1 MFTTF
6 SESKKINREANKII
20 EKANIIIDIERKKT
34 YSALNE
40 LGRLKANIL
49 AQNIKPFIE
58 GFKMIKNIDSTEIV
72 LGNEST
78 KLNMNVRELEELHKM
93 IEFST
98 AASTGFGAGAVA
110 GTAVAYGAYT
120 GTMMFG
126 AASTGTAISAL
137 SGAAASNATLAFLG
151 GGSLASGGFGMAGGM
166 MVLGG
171 LVTIPALAV
180 LGIIVSSKAK
190 QNKEEAF
197 RNLELAKDY
206 SRQIDVLKEKCRIVQ
221 ETATLF
227 NKHLYQLKTIFE
239 KLNSIFLE
247 IIRFSGID
255 WKQYTAEEKR
265 TIAACL
271 SILKTLKV
279 MVAHDLLDNDGSL
292 RENTDLV
299 CQEAREVYKSCIL
312 I

>member
-6 SESKKINREANKII
+6 SESEKVNKEANRII
-20 EKANIIIDIERKKT
+20 EKANNIIEIEREKT
-34 YSALNE
+34 CSALNE

-58 GFKMIKNIDSTEIV
+58 GFKMIKNIDSTEII
-72 LGNEST
+72 LGNESI

-93 IEFST
+93 IEFGT
-98 AASTGFGAGAVA
+98 AASTGFGAGSVVGA
-110 GTAVAYGAYT
+110 AVAYGAYT

-126 AASTGTAISAL
+126 AASTGTAITAL

-151 GGSLASGGFGMAGGM
+151 GGSLASGGFGVAGGM

-180 LGIIVSSKAK
+180 LGIIVSSTAK
-190 QNKEEAF
+190 KNKEEAF

-206 SRQIDVLKEKCRIVQ
+206 SQQVDVLKDKCRTVQ
-221 ETATLF
+221 EAAILF
-227 NKHLYQLKTIFE
+227 TKHLYKLRTVFQ
-239 KLNSIFLE
+239 KLNSRFLE

-255 WKQYTAEEKR
+255 WNKYTAEEKR
-265 TIAACL
+265 IVAACL

-279 MVAHDLLDNDGSL
+279 MVAHDLLNNDGSV
-292 RENTDLV
+292 RENTDLI
-299 CQEAREVYKSCIL
+299 CKEAKKISQITT
-312 I
+312 